1 MKREF
6 LTLLTIGSFAFFASC
21 GNQGTEKKTEE
32 KDKKVEETAKK
43 EECTYAFDLENT
55 SVKWTA
61 YKTTEKIGVSGTFD
75 SLIVS
80 NTQKAN
86 SVAGVFE
93 NATFEIPVATVNS
106 NAPDRD
112 KKILEHFFGVMD
124 ETTSIKGKV
133 LGVDEA
139 IGIISMDITMNNISK
154 AFDFSYEIKDN
165 TLSVS
170 AEGMKLSHWKAQ
182 PAVDSLNTVC
192 YDLHKGSDGVS
203 KLWPEVKIEIASKVQ
218 KDCK

>member
-1 MKREF
+1 MKRRF

-32 KDKKVEETAKK
+32 KDKKTEETAKK

-80 NTQKAN
+80 NTQKA
-86 SVAGVFE
+86 SSIASVFE
-93 NATFEIPVATVNS
+93 NATFKIPVATVNS

-124 ETTSIKGKV
+124 ETTMITG
-133 LGVDEA
+133 GVKKIGDEK
-139 IGIISMDITMNNISK
+139 S
-154 AFDFSYEIKDN
+154 
-165 TLSVS
+165 SVS
-170 AEGMKLSHWKAQ
+170 IEMNGIQKDVKTESLIRNDSIILTSIIDLAQWKAQ

>member
-1 MKREF
+1 MKRKF
-6 LTLLTIGSFAFFASC
+6 LTLLAIGSFAFFASC
-21 GNQGTEKKTEE
+21 GNQRTEKKTEE
-32 KDKKVEETAKK
+32 KDKTAKK

-86 SVAGVFE
+86 SIASVFE

-112 KKILEHFFGVMD
+112 KKILAHFFGVLD
-124 ETTSIKGKV
+124 KTTMITGGVKK
-133 LGVDEA
+133 LGDKK
-139 IGIISMDITMNNISK
+139 S
-154 AFDFSYEIKDN
+154 
-165 TLSVS
+165 SVS
-170 AEGMKLSHWKAQ
+170 IEMNGIQKDVETESLIRNDSIILSSVIDLAQWKAQ

-192 YDLHKGSDGVS
+192 YDLHKGPDGVS
-203 KLWPEVKIEIASKVQ
+203 KLWPEVKIEISSKVQ
-218 KDCK
+218 RDCK